1 MARPKKSEGQQSNLQ
16 DTLAALNKKYNLSDS
31 QQRTFISTGSIGLD
45 KALGGGVITGRI
57 TELIAWEGVGKTTVS
72 LHIVA
77 NAQKQGLKVAY
88 IDSEHALDETYARA
102 LGVDWDELI
111 LIQPSFGEEAFEIG
125 EELLKTGEVDVL
137 IFDSTSGMFPKA
149 QFEGDP
155 GSSYIGKHA
164 MLFSKEVPKI
174 NVLASKYNAV
184 VIFISQLREK
194 IGVMYGSPEITQAG
208 NTLKFFAS
216 NRIELRKKLIYE
228 GDVVVGQTTKFKVIK
243 CKTHK
248 PYGVGEFKIEF
259 GKGIDKI
266 GEIIDILQDLDIIK
280 KWGKTITVFS
290 KQEGEPDEKLEY
302 DEFYKRLETDSE
314 YYSHF
319 RNLVLELYEPKKE
332 ITYEHQ

>member
-16 DTLAALNKKYNLSDS
+16 DTLAALNKKYNLGDL

-45 KALGGGVITGRI
+45 KALGGGIITGRI
-57 TELIAWEGVGKTTVS
+57 TELIAWEGVGKTTIS
-72 LHIVA
+72 LHVVA

-88 IDSEHALDETYARA
+88 IDAEHALDEAYARA
-102 LGVDWDELI
+102 LEVDWDELV

-125 EELLKTGEVDVL
+125 EELLKTGEIDVL
-137 IFDSTSGMFPKA
+137 IFDSTSGMIPKA

-174 NVLASKYNAV
+174 NVLASKHNVA

-216 NRIELRKKLIYE
+216 NRIELRKQLVRE
-228 GDVVVGQTTKFKVIK
+228 GDQVVSQNTKFKVIK

-248 PYGVGEFKIEF
+248 PYGVGEFKIDF
-259 GKGIDKI
+259 GTGIDKI

-280 KWGKTITVFS
+280 KWGKTITIFS
-290 KQEGEPDEKLEY
+290 KQEGQEDEKLDY
-302 DEFYKRLETDSE
+302 DDFYQRLETDLD
-314 YYSHF
+314 YYNYF
-319 RNLVLELYEPKKE
+319 RNIVLKLYEPKKE
-332 ITYEHQ
+332 ITYDS